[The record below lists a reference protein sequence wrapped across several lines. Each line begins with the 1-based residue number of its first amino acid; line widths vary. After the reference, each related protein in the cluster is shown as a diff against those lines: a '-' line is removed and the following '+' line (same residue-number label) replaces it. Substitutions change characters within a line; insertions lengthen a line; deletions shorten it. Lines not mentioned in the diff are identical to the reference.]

1 MHRGLLMGRRA
12 AKPTRTKEPG
22 HPGPG
27 HPGRRL
33 LVTGAAL
40 AGTLLLATG
49 PARATTANV
58 GGQVGGSHTYYGTA
72 RTVTAEGSH
81 IYLKADSGGIAMKA
95 FWYKCS
101 DRSTRGADREVG
113 SGTRQRLGS
122 GFKAG
127 TVYCLGAAA
136 DVVSPNKISW
146 SGTLNWNVFS

>member
-1 MHRGLLMGRRA
+1 MGRRA
-12 AKPTRTKEPG
+12 AKPARTTPLG
-22 HPGPG
+22 GAR
-27 HPGRRL
+27 RRL

-40 AGTLLLATG
+40 IGTLALATG

-58 GGQVGGSHTYYGTA
+58 GGQVGGSSTYYGTA

-122 GFKAG
+122 GFRAG